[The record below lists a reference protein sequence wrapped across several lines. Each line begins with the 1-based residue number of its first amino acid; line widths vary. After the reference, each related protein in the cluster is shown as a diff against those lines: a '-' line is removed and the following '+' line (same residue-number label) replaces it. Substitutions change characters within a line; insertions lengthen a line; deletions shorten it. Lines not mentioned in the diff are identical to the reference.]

1 MALPFLPQEHI
12 VKAYLQLEQQAPD
25 AIIPVMDYVYSTWI
39 NNSIF
44 KIHQW
49 SVFMSPV
56 RTNNDV
62 EEWHSRFNSNVTR
75 GPVPF
80 YQLVTELYAES
91 TDIPVQ
97 LKLVSEGKL
106 KRYQRKR
113 NRQIQGMETVCSSR
127 NYHKSA
133 ASGVCPCVW
142 TTSTINKLT
151 ILFYLSLLFVIL
163 QNK

>member
-1 MALPFLPQEHI
+1 MALSFLPQEHI
-12 VKAYLQLEQQAPD
+12 AEAFLQLDQRAPD
-25 AIIPVMDYVYSTWI
+25 AIIPVMDYVCSTWI
-39 NNSIF
+39 NSSIF

-49 SVFMSPV
+49 YVFMSPV
-56 RTNNDV
+56 WTNNDV
-62 EEWHSRFNSNVTR
+62 EEWHNRFNSNVTR

-113 NRQIQGMETVCSSR
+113 SRQIQGQVFGLWKQYVHREI
-127 NYHKSA
+127 
-133 ASGVCPCVW
+133 
-142 TTSTINKLT
+142 TTSQ
-151 ILFYLSLLFVIL
+151 LLRECALVYGPPA
-163 QNK
+163 Q